1 MQFKVTTAIF
11 VAIAATIVNASPI
24 AKRAAFDVWSP
35 RIISPDADTV
45 WAAGSTVTVTWD
57 TSDAPGSISNGAAIT
72 LNKADRIASEGFLK
86 EFNSFDLRDGSAEV
100 VVPNVPAGDDYSI
113 TLFGDS
119 GNSSPHFKITQA

>member
-11 VAIAATIVNASPI
+11 VAIAATVVNATPI

-35 RIISPDADTV
+35 RITSPDADTV
-45 WAAGSTVTVTWD
+45 WTAGSTVTVTWD
-57 TSDAPGSISNGAAIT
+57 TSDAPDLISNGAAIT

-86 EFNSFDLRDGSAEV
+86 EFHSFSLLDGSAQV

-119 GNSSPHFKITQA
+119 GNSSPHFEITA